1 MIKSSK
7 KFKVFLGTLFLAV
20 LALFTVAYAAD
31 DDGKITLTKT
41 AKRYDDYGRK
51 SHVALNVSANSY
63 TKSLKLDVVLVLD
76 GSGSMAYGPNGEKD
90 KVNVNNPSRLTSA
103 KKAAKTFISTLITD
117 DDSVKIGLVEYGE
130 SIKNTQA
137 LTENEKILNNFIDNK
152 YSARGGTNLQAG
164 IEKAHEL
171 LDNGSREDSKKL
183 VVILTDGIPTF
194 FNYEGKVYG
203 HGDTDD
209 SVCLRR
215 GFFGCDLQKKP
226 SEAAKEELDSLKNNY
241 KKSDV
246 YTITLGNEKEAANIL
261 SKVNPEQENPLYK
274 NYKALTGD
282 ELQERFN
289 EILNNE
295 IKTIGS
301 SSVVTDTIPAKFKLT
316 KESESNLAKKGVEI
330 VENEDG
336 TTTLKWNIGTIET
349 GKNYSLSYD
358 VEALDDYHGSM
369 YTNTSAIL
377 KTTVKED
384 NPYYAGKTNQE
395 LEFNKPTTQ
404 VPIITHDDNYSG
416 YEDEVVKGSIFD
428 NDLNKIKELDK
439 EKQTDK
445 LEVRDT
451 LIVKEDANTVK
462 NNDGTYTLY
471 KDGVAQG
478 TLTID
483 ENGKFTFTPNEGIVG
498 DVSFKYSITT
508 DVITNGKKDS
518 VYSNESTV
526 VINIKPIERVEV
538 EGSKIWVD
546 NNNQDGIRPDK
557 ITVKLLANGN
567 LVDSKTVNSKDNWT
581 YKFTN
586 LPKYTKYHENEEQYL
601 IKYTIDEIEVAGY
614 TSKVEGYNIVN
625 THEVDKTKV
634 SGTKTWVDNNNQD
647 GIRPDKIR
655 VNLLKNNK
663 VIDTKEVTANDNW
676 SYEFSNLDKNE
687 NGSEIKYSVVED
699 TITGYKT
706 KIEGYNITNTHS
718 PELYGSDGKYTVTK
732 IWNDNNNQDGI
743 RDSYEVTL
751 TGVIEDQDEPVYENT
766 VTLTKDKTSYTWTNL
781 AKYNNGKEIKYTV
794 DETKVPTGYTKLVD
808 GTKITNTHT
817 PELINNNTGE
827 LKVTK
832 IWNDNNN
839 QDGIRPDK
847 IKVSLYIDGK
857 KSDKSLIL
865 SLDNNWTG
873 KFTNLPKYKSEGKEV
888 KYTVKEESIKNY
900 TSNNTGSVENGY
912 VITNTHTP
920 ELYGSDGKYTVTKIW
935 NDNNNQD
942 GIRDSYE
949 VTLTGVIEDQDEPV
963 YENTVTLTKDK
974 TNYTWTNLAKYNNGK
989 EIKYT
994 VDETKVPT
1002 GYTKIVDGTK
1012 ITNIHTPELINNNTG
1027 ELKVTKIWN
1036 DNNNQDGI
1044 RPDKI
1049 KVSLYIDGKKSDK
1062 SLILSLDNNWTGKF
1076 TNLPKYKSEGK
1087 EVKYTVKEESIK
1099 NYTSNNTGS
1108 VENGYVITNTHSP
1121 ELYGSDGK
1129 YTVTKIWND
1138 NNNQDGI
1145 RDSYEVTLTGVIEN
1159 QDEPVY
1165 ENTVTLTKDKTS
1177 YTWSN
1182 LAKYNNGKE
1191 IKYTVDETKVP
1202 TGYTKLVDGT
1212 KITNTHETLKTEV
1225 VGTKTWV
1232 DNNNQDGVRPKEIIV
1247 KLLANG
1253 VDTGKTV
1260 KVTADSNW
1268 QYSFTNLDT
1277 NSDGKE
1283 IKYTVEEQ
1291 KVPNY
1296 TTKVDGYNI
1305 INTHE
1310 VEKTEVAGTKTWLD
1324 NDNQDGKRPDKI
1336 TIRLLANNVDT
1347 GLKATASA
1355 DTDWKYS
1362 FTNLDKKANG
1372 KDIVYTVTED
1382 EVESY
1387 QGVID
1392 GYNITNTHTPET
1404 ITFSFEKIWVD
1415 ANNQDGIRPDKI
1427 KVNLLA
1433 DGKVVDTKEITGET
1447 KQNWQSNFTDL
1458 PKYNNGREIE
1468 YSVKEEAVPSGYEVS
1483 YKDNNTI
1490 INTHS
1495 PSKRMI
1501 EGTKTWNDND
1511 NNDGIRPDKI
1521 TVKLFA
1527 NNIDTG
1533 KTVEVS
1539 SKTNWQYKFED
1550 LPEYRDGNKIIY
1562 TVNEEDVLGYS
1573 SEIKGFDIVNTH
1585 EVEKISISGTKIWDD
1600 HNNNDGI
1607 RPDEITVKLLA
1618 NGIDTG
1624 KKVEVSSKTNWQYSF
1639 TDLNKYKNG
1648 EEITYSLEEVSVDG
1662 YISEVNQEDYNI
1674 TNTHSPETITYT
1686 VNKKWVDANNNDG
1699 IRPESI
1705 NVSILANGVV
1715 IDKTSLSKE
1724 NNWTYTFG
1732 PYNKYENGNLIQ
1744 YTIVEDAVECYVQ
1757 TIEEGVI
1764 DNNNN
1769 ITSVITNTHEVEKE
1783 TITINKIWNDNNNE
1797 QQTRPEFINVKLLA
1811 NGEVIR
1817 EFTITKDMNW
1827 SYILDNL
1834 NKYYNGKLINY
1845 SILED
1850 KVDNYQTSYNG
1861 FDIINTLTKKY
1872 EKAEIIPPQTG
1883 DNSSDS
1889 ESILFMI
1896 LGLLSLTLALKR
1908 VN

>member
-90 KVNVNNPSRLTSA
+90 KVNANNPSRLTSA

-246 YTITLGNEKEAANIL
+246 YTITLGNEREAANIL

-289 EILNNE
+289 EILNSE

-301 SSVVTDTIPAKFKLT
+301 SSVVTDIIPAKFKLT

-349 GKNYSLSYD
+349 GKNYSLFYD

-451 LIVKEDANTVK
+451 LIVKENANTVK

-478 TLTID
+478 TLAID
-483 ENGKFTFTPNEGIVG
+483 EDGKFTFTPNEGIVG

-687 NGSEIKYSVVED
+687 NGNEIKYSVVED

-706 KIEGYNITNTHS
+706 KIEGYNITNTHT

-794 DETKVPTGYTKLVD
+794 DQTKVPTGYTKLVD

-949 VTLTGVIEDQDEPV
+949 VTLTGVIEGQDEPV
-963 YENTVTLTKDK
+963 YENAVTLTKDK
-974 TNYTWTNLAKYNNGK
+974 TNYTWT
-989 EIKYT
+989 
-994 VDETKVPT
+994 
-1002 GYTKIVDGTK
+1002 
-1012 ITNIHTPELINNNTG
+1012 
-1027 ELKVTKIWN
+1027 
-1036 DNNNQDGI
+1036 
-1044 RPDKI
+1044 
-1049 KVSLYIDGKKSDK
+1049 
-1062 SLILSLDNNWTGKF
+1062 
-1076 TNLPKYKSEGK
+1076 
-1087 EVKYTVKEESIK
+1087 
-1099 NYTSNNTGS
+1099 
-1108 VENGYVITNTHSP
+1108 
-1121 ELYGSDGK
+1121 
-1129 YTVTKIWND
+1129 
-1138 NNNQDGI
+1138 
-1145 RDSYEVTLTGVIEN
+1145 
-1159 QDEPVY
+1159 
-1165 ENTVTLTKDKTS
+1165 
-1177 YTWSN
+1177 N

-1225 VGTKTWV
+1225 VGTKTWL

-1324 NDNQDGKRPDKI
+1324 NNNQDGKRPDKI

-1347 GLKATASA
+1347 GLTATASA

-1415 ANNQDGIRPDKI
+1415 ANNQDGIRPNKI

-1521 TVKLFA
+1521 TVKLLA
-1527 NNIDTG
+1527 NGNLVDS
-1533 KTVEVS
+1533 KTVN
-1539 SKTNWQYKFED
+1539 SKDNWTYKFED

-1607 RPDEITVKLLA
+1607 RPNEITVKLLA

-1624 KKVEVSSKTNWQYSF
+1624 KTATASVDTNWQYSF
-1639 TDLNKYKNG
+1639 PDLNKYKNG

-1744 YTIVEDAVECYVQ
+1744 YTIVEDAVEGYVQ

-1834 NKYYNGKLINY
+1834 NKYYNGKIINY

>member
-20 LALFTVAYAAD
+20 LALFTVASAAD

-51 SHVALNVSANSY
+51 SRVALNVSANSY

-76 GSGSMAYGPNGEKD
+76 GSGSMAYGPNGKKD

-117 DDSVKIGLVEYGE
+117 DDNVKIGLVEYGE

-137 LTENEKILNNFIDNK
+137 LTEIEKILNNFIDNK
-152 YSARGGTNLQAG
+152 YSASGGTNLQAG
-164 IEKAHEL
+164 IEKAHKL

-203 HGDTDD
+203 YGNTDD
-209 SVCLRR
+209 SVCLK
-215 GFFGCDLQKKP
+215 GSLFGCDLQKKP

-706 KIEGYNITNTHS
+706 KIEGYNITNTH
-718 PELYGSDGKYTVTK
+718 
-732 IWNDNNNQDGI
+732 
-743 RDSYEVTL
+743 
-751 TGVIEDQDEPVYENT
+751 
-766 VTLTKDKTSYTWTNL
+766 
-781 AKYNNGKEIKYTV
+781 
-794 DETKVPTGYTKLVD
+794 
-808 GTKITNTHT
+808 
-817 PELINNNTGE
+817 
-827 LKVTK
+827 
-832 IWNDNNN
+832 
-839 QDGIRPDK
+839 
-847 IKVSLYIDGK
+847 
-857 KSDKSLIL
+857 
-865 SLDNNWTG
+865 
-873 KFTNLPKYKSEGKEV
+873 
-888 KYTVKEESIKNY
+888 
-900 TSNNTGSVENGY
+900 
-912 VITNTHTP
+912 TP

-949 VTLTGVIEDQDEPV
+949 VTLTGVIE
-963 YENTVTLTKDK
+963 
-974 TNYTWTNLAKYNNGK
+974 A
-989 EIKYT
+989 
-994 VDETKVPT
+994 
-1002 GYTKIVDGTK
+1002 
-1012 ITNIHTPELINNNTG
+1012 
-1027 ELKVTKIWN
+1027 
-1036 DNNNQDGI
+1036 
-1044 RPDKI
+1044 
-1049 KVSLYIDGKKSDK
+1049 
-1062 SLILSLDNNWTGKF
+1062 
-1076 TNLPKYKSEGK
+1076 
-1087 EVKYTVKEESIK
+1087 
-1099 NYTSNNTGS
+1099 
-1108 VENGYVITNTHSP
+1108 
-1121 ELYGSDGK
+1121 
-1129 YTVTKIWND
+1129 
-1138 NNNQDGI
+1138 
-1145 RDSYEVTLTGVIEN
+1145 

-1177 YTWSN
+1177 YTWTN

-1310 VEKTEVAGTKTWLD
+1310 VEKTEVAGTKTWVD
-1324 NDNQDGKRPDKI
+1324 NNNQDGKRPDKI

-1527 NNIDTG
+1527 DNIYTG
-1533 KTVEVS
+1533 KTFEVS

-1607 RPDEITVKLLA
+1607 RPDKITVKLLA
-1618 NGIDTG
+1618 NGIDTE
-1624 KKVEVSSKTNWQYSF
+1624 KTAIASVDTNWQYSF

-1744 YTIVEDAVECYVQ
+1744 YTIVEDAVEGYVQ
-1757 TIEEGVI
+1757 TIEDGVI

>member
-31 DDGKITLTKT
+31 DDGKITLAKT
-41 AKRYDDYGRK
+41 VKRYDDYGRK
-51 SHVALNVSANSY
+51 SRVALNVSANSY

-117 DDSVKIGLVEYGE
+117 DDIVKIGLVEYGE

-152 YSARGGTNLQAG
+152 YSASGGTNLQAG

-183 VVILTDGIPTF
+183 VVILTDGIPTL

-203 HGDTDD
+203 DGNTDD
-209 SVCLRR
+209 SICLRR
-215 GFFGCDLQKKP
+215 GFFGCNLQKKP

-349 GKNYSLSYD
+349 SKNYSLSYD

-483 ENGKFTFTPNEGIVG
+483 EDGKFTFTPNEGIVG

-538 EGSKIWVD
+538 DGSKIWVD

-567 LVDSKTVNSKDNWT
+567 LVGSKTVNSKDNWT

-706 KIEGYNITNTHS
+706 KIEGYNITNTH
-718 PELYGSDGKYTVTK
+718 
-732 IWNDNNNQDGI
+732 
-743 RDSYEVTL
+743 
-751 TGVIEDQDEPVYENT
+751 
-766 VTLTKDKTSYTWTNL
+766 
-781 AKYNNGKEIKYTV
+781 
-794 DETKVPTGYTKLVD
+794 
-808 GTKITNTHT
+808 
-817 PELINNNTGE
+817 
-827 LKVTK
+827 
-832 IWNDNNN
+832 
-839 QDGIRPDK
+839 
-847 IKVSLYIDGK
+847 
-857 KSDKSLIL
+857 
-865 SLDNNWTG
+865 
-873 KFTNLPKYKSEGKEV
+873 
-888 KYTVKEESIKNY
+888 
-900 TSNNTGSVENGY
+900 
-912 VITNTHTP
+912 TP

-949 VTLTGVIEDQDEPV
+949 VTLTGVIE
-963 YENTVTLTKDK
+963 
-974 TNYTWTNLAKYNNGK
+974 A
-989 EIKYT
+989 
-994 VDETKVPT
+994 
-1002 GYTKIVDGTK
+1002 
-1012 ITNIHTPELINNNTG
+1012 
-1027 ELKVTKIWN
+1027 
-1036 DNNNQDGI
+1036 
-1044 RPDKI
+1044 
-1049 KVSLYIDGKKSDK
+1049 
-1062 SLILSLDNNWTGKF
+1062 
-1076 TNLPKYKSEGK
+1076 
-1087 EVKYTVKEESIK
+1087 
-1099 NYTSNNTGS
+1099 
-1108 VENGYVITNTHSP
+1108 
-1121 ELYGSDGK
+1121 
-1129 YTVTKIWND
+1129 
-1138 NNNQDGI
+1138 
-1145 RDSYEVTLTGVIEN
+1145 

-1177 YTWSN
+1177 YTWTN

-1310 VEKTEVAGTKTWLD
+1310 VEKTEVAGTKTWVD
-1324 NDNQDGKRPDKI
+1324 NNNQDGKRPDKI

-1347 GLKATASA
+1347 GLTATASA

-1362 FTNLDKKANG
+1362 FANLDKKANG

-1468 YSVKEEAVPSGYEVS
+1468 YSVKEETVPSGYEVS

-1521 TVKLFA
+1521 IVKLFA
-1527 NNIDTG
+1527 DNIDTG
-1533 KTVEVS
+1533 KTFEVS

-1607 RPDEITVKLLA
+1607 RPDKITVKLLA

-1624 KKVEVSSKTNWQYSF
+1624 KTAIASVDTNWQYSF
-1639 TDLNKYKNG
+1639 KDLNKYKNG
-1648 EEITYSLEEVSVDG
+1648 EEITYSLEEVSIDG

-1674 TNTHSPETITYT
+1674 TNNHSPETITYT

-1744 YTIVEDAVECYVQ
+1744 YTIVEDAVEGYIQ

>member
-51 SHVALNVSANSY
+51 SRVALNVSANSY

-117 DDSVKIGLVEYGE
+117 DDIVKIGLVEYGE

-183 VVILTDGIPTF
+183 VVILTDGIPTL

-203 HGDTDD
+203 DGNTDD
-209 SVCLRR
+209 SICLRR
-215 GFFGCDLQKKP
+215 GFFGCNLQKKP

-349 GKNYSLSYD
+349 SKNYSLSYD

-483 ENGKFTFTPNEGIVG
+483 EDGKFTFTPNEGIVG

-538 EGSKIWVD
+538 DGSKIWVD

-567 LVDSKTVNSKDNWT
+567 LVGSKTVNSKDNWT

-706 KIEGYNITNTHS
+706 KIEGYNITNTHT

-751 TGVIEDQDEPVYENT
+751 TGVIEAQDEPVYENT

-949 VTLTGVIEDQDEPV
+949 VTLTGVIE
-963 YENTVTLTKDK
+963 
-974 TNYTWTNLAKYNNGK
+974 A
-989 EIKYT
+989 
-994 VDETKVPT
+994 
-1002 GYTKIVDGTK
+1002 
-1012 ITNIHTPELINNNTG
+1012 
-1027 ELKVTKIWN
+1027 
-1036 DNNNQDGI
+1036 
-1044 RPDKI
+1044 
-1049 KVSLYIDGKKSDK
+1049 
-1062 SLILSLDNNWTGKF
+1062 
-1076 TNLPKYKSEGK
+1076 
-1087 EVKYTVKEESIK
+1087 
-1099 NYTSNNTGS
+1099 
-1108 VENGYVITNTHSP
+1108 
-1121 ELYGSDGK
+1121 
-1129 YTVTKIWND
+1129 
-1138 NNNQDGI
+1138 
-1145 RDSYEVTLTGVIEN
+1145 

-1177 YTWSN
+1177 YTWTN

-1310 VEKTEVAGTKTWLD
+1310 VEKTEVAGTKTWVD
-1324 NDNQDGKRPDKI
+1324 NNNQDGKRPDKI

-1347 GLKATASA
+1347 GLTATASA

-1362 FTNLDKKANG
+1362 FANLDKKANG

-1433 DGKVVDTKEITGET
+1433 DGKVVDTKEITGKT

-1468 YSVKEEAVPSGYEVS
+1468 YSVKEETVPSGYEVS

-1521 TVKLFA
+1521 IVKLFA
-1527 NNIDTG
+1527 DNIDTG
-1533 KTVEVS
+1533 KTFEVS

-1607 RPDEITVKLLA
+1607 RPDKITVKLLA

-1624 KKVEVSSKTNWQYSF
+1624 KTAIASVDTNWQYSF
-1639 TDLNKYKNG
+1639 KDLNKYKNG
-1648 EEITYSLEEVSVDG
+1648 EEITYSLEEVSIDG

-1744 YTIVEDAVECYVQ
+1744 YTIVEDAVEGYIQ

>member
-7 KFKVFLGTLFLAV
+7 KFKVFLVTLFLAV

-31 DDGKITLTKT
+31 DDGKITLAKT

-51 SHVALNVSANSY
+51 SRVALNVSANSY

-117 DDSVKIGLVEYGE
+117 DDIVKIGLVEYGE

-203 HGDTDD
+203 HGNTDD

-349 GKNYSLSYD
+349 SKNYSLSYD

-483 ENGKFTFTPNEGIVG
+483 EDGKFTFTPNEGIVG

-601 IKYTIDEIEVAGY
+601 IKYTIDEVEVAGY

-706 KIEGYNITNTHS
+706 KIEGYNITNTHT

-751 TGVIEDQDEPVYENT
+751 TGVIEAQDEPVYENT

-949 VTLTGVIEDQDEPV
+949 VTLTGVIE
-963 YENTVTLTKDK
+963 
-974 TNYTWTNLAKYNNGK
+974 A
-989 EIKYT
+989 
-994 VDETKVPT
+994 
-1002 GYTKIVDGTK
+1002 
-1012 ITNIHTPELINNNTG
+1012 
-1027 ELKVTKIWN
+1027 
-1036 DNNNQDGI
+1036 
-1044 RPDKI
+1044 
-1049 KVSLYIDGKKSDK
+1049 
-1062 SLILSLDNNWTGKF
+1062 
-1076 TNLPKYKSEGK
+1076 
-1087 EVKYTVKEESIK
+1087 
-1099 NYTSNNTGS
+1099 
-1108 VENGYVITNTHSP
+1108 
-1121 ELYGSDGK
+1121 
-1129 YTVTKIWND
+1129 
-1138 NNNQDGI
+1138 
-1145 RDSYEVTLTGVIEN
+1145 

-1177 YTWSN
+1177 YTWTN

-1225 VGTKTWV
+1225 VGTKTWL

-1310 VEKTEVAGTKTWLD
+1310 VEKTEVAGTKTWVD
-1324 NDNQDGKRPDKI
+1324 NNNQDGKRPDKI

-1468 YSVKEEAVPSGYEVS
+1468 YSVKEETVPSGYEVS

-1511 NNDGIRPDKI
+1511 NNDGLRPDKI

-1527 NNIDTG
+1527 DNIDTG
-1533 KTVEVS
+1533 KTFEVS

-1624 KKVEVSSKTNWQYSF
+1624 KTATASVDTNWQYSF
-1639 TDLNKYKNG
+1639 KDLNKYKNG
-1648 EEITYSLEEVSVDG
+1648 EEITYSLEEVSIDG

-1817 EFTITKDMNW
+1817 EFTITKAMNW

>member
-51 SHVALNVSANSY
+51 SRVALNVSANSY

-76 GSGSMAYGPNGEKD
+76 GSGSMAYGPNGKKD

-117 DDSVKIGLVEYGE
+117 DDNVKIGLVEYGE

-152 YSARGGTNLQAG
+152 YSASGGTNLQAG
-164 IEKAHEL
+164 IEKAHKL

-203 HGDTDD
+203 YGNTDD
-209 SVCLRR
+209 SVCLK
-215 GFFGCDLQKKP
+215 GSLFGCDLQKKP

-581 YKFTN
+581 GKFTN

-706 KIEGYNITNTHS
+706 KIEGYNITNTHT

-751 TGVIEDQDEPVYENT
+751 TGVIEAQDEPVYENT

-912 VITNTHTP
+912 VITNNHTP

-949 VTLTGVIEDQDEPV
+949 VTLTGVIE
-963 YENTVTLTKDK
+963 
-974 TNYTWTNLAKYNNGK
+974 A
-989 EIKYT
+989 
-994 VDETKVPT
+994 
-1002 GYTKIVDGTK
+1002 
-1012 ITNIHTPELINNNTG
+1012 
-1027 ELKVTKIWN
+1027 
-1036 DNNNQDGI
+1036 
-1044 RPDKI
+1044 
-1049 KVSLYIDGKKSDK
+1049 
-1062 SLILSLDNNWTGKF
+1062 
-1076 TNLPKYKSEGK
+1076 
-1087 EVKYTVKEESIK
+1087 
-1099 NYTSNNTGS
+1099 
-1108 VENGYVITNTHSP
+1108 
-1121 ELYGSDGK
+1121 
-1129 YTVTKIWND
+1129 
-1138 NNNQDGI
+1138 
-1145 RDSYEVTLTGVIEN
+1145 

-1177 YTWSN
+1177 YTWTN

-1310 VEKTEVAGTKTWLD
+1310 VEKTEVAGTKTWVD
-1324 NDNQDGKRPDKI
+1324 NNNQDGKRPDKI

-1527 NNIDTG
+1527 DNIYTG
-1533 KTVEVS
+1533 KTFEVS

-1607 RPDEITVKLLA
+1607 RPDKITVKLLA
-1618 NGIDTG
+1618 NGIDTE
-1624 KKVEVSSKTNWQYSF
+1624 KTAIASVDTNWQYSF

-1744 YTIVEDAVECYVQ
+1744 YTIVEDAVEGYVQ
-1757 TIEEGVI
+1757 TIEDGVI

>member
-90 KVNVNNPSRLTSA
+90 KVNANNPSRLTSA

-152 YSARGGTNLQAG
+152 YSAKGGTNLQAG

-209 SVCLRR
+209 SVCLRI

-226 SEAAKEELDSLKNNY
+226 SEAAKEELDSLKNSY
-241 KKSDV
+241 KESDV
-246 YTITLGNEKEAANIL
+246 YTITLGNEREAANIL

-384 NPYYAGKTNQE
+384 NPYYTGKTNQE

-416 YEDEVVKGSIFD
+416 YEDEGVKGSIFD

-478 TLTID
+478 TLIID

-581 YKFTN
+581 YKFIN

-706 KIEGYNITNTHS
+706 KIEGYNITNTHT

-743 RDSYEVTL
+743 RDSFEVTL
-751 TGVIEDQDEPVYENT
+751 TGVIEAQDEPVYENT

-900 TSNNTGSVENGY
+900 TSNNTGNVENGY
-912 VITNTHTP
+912 VITNNHTP

-949 VTLTGVIEDQDEPV
+949 VTLTGVIE
-963 YENTVTLTKDK
+963 
-974 TNYTWTNLAKYNNGK
+974 A
-989 EIKYT
+989 
-994 VDETKVPT
+994 
-1002 GYTKIVDGTK
+1002 
-1012 ITNIHTPELINNNTG
+1012 
-1027 ELKVTKIWN
+1027 
-1036 DNNNQDGI
+1036 
-1044 RPDKI
+1044 
-1049 KVSLYIDGKKSDK
+1049 
-1062 SLILSLDNNWTGKF
+1062 
-1076 TNLPKYKSEGK
+1076 
-1087 EVKYTVKEESIK
+1087 
-1099 NYTSNNTGS
+1099 
-1108 VENGYVITNTHSP
+1108 
-1121 ELYGSDGK
+1121 
-1129 YTVTKIWND
+1129 
-1138 NNNQDGI
+1138 
-1145 RDSYEVTLTGVIEN
+1145 

-1177 YTWSN
+1177 YTWTN

-1324 NDNQDGKRPDKI
+1324 NNNQDGKRPDKI

-1362 FTNLDKKANG
+1362 FANLDKKANG

-1527 NNIDTG
+1527 DNIDTG
-1533 KTVEVS
+1533 KTFEVS

-1618 NGIDTG
+1618 NGIDTE
-1624 KKVEVSSKTNWQYSF
+1624 KTATASVDTNWQYSF

>member
-90 KVNVNNPSRLTSA
+90 KVNANNPSRLTSA

-152 YSARGGTNLQAG
+152 YSAKGGTNLQAG

-209 SVCLRR
+209 SVCLRI

-226 SEAAKEELDSLKNNY
+226 SEAAKEELDSLKNSY
-241 KKSDV
+241 KESDV
-246 YTITLGNEKEAANIL
+246 YTITLGNEREAANIL

-384 NPYYAGKTNQE
+384 NPYYTGKTNQE

-416 YEDEVVKGSIFD
+416 YEDEGVKGSIFD

-478 TLTID
+478 TLIID

-581 YKFTN
+581 YKFIN

-706 KIEGYNITNTHS
+706 KIEGYNITNTHT

-751 TGVIEDQDEPVYENT
+751 TGVIEAQDEPVYENT

-808 GTKITNTHT
+808 ETKITNTHT

-900 TSNNTGSVENGY
+900 TSNNTGNVENGY
-912 VITNTHTP
+912 VITNNHTP

-949 VTLTGVIEDQDEPV
+949 VTLTGVIE
-963 YENTVTLTKDK
+963 
-974 TNYTWTNLAKYNNGK
+974 A
-989 EIKYT
+989 
-994 VDETKVPT
+994 
-1002 GYTKIVDGTK
+1002 
-1012 ITNIHTPELINNNTG
+1012 
-1027 ELKVTKIWN
+1027 
-1036 DNNNQDGI
+1036 
-1044 RPDKI
+1044 
-1049 KVSLYIDGKKSDK
+1049 
-1062 SLILSLDNNWTGKF
+1062 
-1076 TNLPKYKSEGK
+1076 
-1087 EVKYTVKEESIK
+1087 
-1099 NYTSNNTGS
+1099 
-1108 VENGYVITNTHSP
+1108 
-1121 ELYGSDGK
+1121 
-1129 YTVTKIWND
+1129 
-1138 NNNQDGI
+1138 
-1145 RDSYEVTLTGVIEN
+1145 

-1177 YTWSN
+1177 YTWTN

-1324 NDNQDGKRPDKI
+1324 NNNQDGKRPDKI

-1362 FTNLDKKANG
+1362 FANLDKKANG

-1527 NNIDTG
+1527 DNIDTG
-1533 KTVEVS
+1533 KTFEVS

-1618 NGIDTG
+1618 NGIDTE
-1624 KKVEVSSKTNWQYSF
+1624 KTATASVDTNWQYSF

>member
-51 SHVALNVSANSY
+51 SRVALNVSANSY

-117 DDSVKIGLVEYGE
+117 DDIVKIGLVEYGE

-164 IEKAHEL
+164 IEKAREL

-183 VVILTDGIPTF
+183 VVILTDGIPTL

-203 HGDTDD
+203 YGDTDD
-209 SVCLRR
+209 SVCLK
-215 GFFGCDLQKKP
+215 GSLFGCDLQKKP

-246 YTITLGNEKEAANIL
+246 YTITLGNEREAANIL

-289 EILNNE
+289 EILNSE

-301 SSVVTDTIPAKFKLT
+301 SSVVTDNIPAKFKLT

-451 LIVKEDANTVK
+451 LIVKEDINTVK

-483 ENGKFTFTPNEGIVG
+483 EDGKFTFTPNEGIVG

-687 NGSEIKYSVVED
+687 NGNEIKYSVVED

-732 IWNDNNNQDGI
+732 IWDDNNNQDGI

-751 TGVIEDQDEPVYENT
+751 TGVIEAQDEPVYENT

-847 IKVSLYIDGK
+847 IKVNLYIDGK

-1002 GYTKIVDGTK
+1002 GYTK
-1012 ITNIHTPELINNNTG
+1012 
-1027 ELKVTKIWN
+1027 
-1036 DNNNQDGI
+1036 
-1044 RPDKI
+1044 
-1049 KVSLYIDGKKSDK
+1049 
-1062 SLILSLDNNWTGKF
+1062 
-1076 TNLPKYKSEGK
+1076 
-1087 EVKYTVKEESIK
+1087 
-1099 NYTSNNTGS
+1099 
-1108 VENGYVITNTHSP
+1108 
-1121 ELYGSDGK
+1121 
-1129 YTVTKIWND
+1129 
-1138 NNNQDGI
+1138 
-1145 RDSYEVTLTGVIEN
+1145 
-1159 QDEPVY
+1159 
-1165 ENTVTLTKDKTS
+1165 
-1177 YTWSN
+1177 
-1182 LAKYNNGKE
+1182 
-1191 IKYTVDETKVP
+1191 
-1202 TGYTKLVDGT
+1202 LVDGT

-1225 VGTKTWV
+1225 VGTKTWL

-1268 QYSFTNLDT
+1268 QYSFPNLDT
-1277 NSDGKE
+1277 NSDGKK

-1347 GLKATASA
+1347 GLIATASA

-1362 FTNLDKKANG
+1362 FPNLDKKANG

-1415 ANNQDGIRPDKI
+1415 ANNQDGIRPNKI

-1527 NNIDTG
+1527 NGNLVDS
-1533 KTVEVS
+1533 KTVN
-1539 SKTNWQYKFED
+1539 SKDNWTYKFED

-1607 RPDEITVKLLA
+1607 RPDKITVKLLA

-1624 KKVEVSSKTNWQYSF
+1624 KTAIASVDTNWQYSF

-1648 EEITYSLEEVSVDG
+1648 EEITYSLEEVSIDG

>member
-51 SHVALNVSANSY
+51 SRVALNVSANSY

-117 DDSVKIGLVEYGE
+117 DDNVKIGLVEYGE

-203 HGDTDD
+203 YGSTDD
-209 SVCLRR
+209 SVCLK
-215 GFFGCDLQKKP
+215 GSLFGCDLQKKP

-483 ENGKFTFTPNEGIVG
+483 EDGKFTFTPNEGIVG

-706 KIEGYNITNTHS
+706 KIEGYNITNTHT

-751 TGVIEDQDEPVYENT
+751 TGVIEAQDEPVYENT

-912 VITNTHTP
+912 VITNNHTP

-949 VTLTGVIEDQDEPV
+949 VTLTGVIE
-963 YENTVTLTKDK
+963 
-974 TNYTWTNLAKYNNGK
+974 A
-989 EIKYT
+989 
-994 VDETKVPT
+994 
-1002 GYTKIVDGTK
+1002 
-1012 ITNIHTPELINNNTG
+1012 
-1027 ELKVTKIWN
+1027 
-1036 DNNNQDGI
+1036 
-1044 RPDKI
+1044 
-1049 KVSLYIDGKKSDK
+1049 
-1062 SLILSLDNNWTGKF
+1062 
-1076 TNLPKYKSEGK
+1076 
-1087 EVKYTVKEESIK
+1087 
-1099 NYTSNNTGS
+1099 
-1108 VENGYVITNTHSP
+1108 
-1121 ELYGSDGK
+1121 
-1129 YTVTKIWND
+1129 
-1138 NNNQDGI
+1138 
-1145 RDSYEVTLTGVIEN
+1145 

-1177 YTWSN
+1177 YTWTN

-1310 VEKTEVAGTKTWLD
+1310 VEKTEVAGTKTWVD
-1324 NDNQDGKRPDKI
+1324 NNNQDGKRPDKI

-1527 NNIDTG
+1527 DNIYTG
-1533 KTVEVS
+1533 KTFEVS

-1607 RPDEITVKLLA
+1607 RPDKITVKLLA
-1618 NGIDTG
+1618 NGIDTE
-1624 KKVEVSSKTNWQYSF
+1624 KTAIASVDTNWQYSF

-1744 YTIVEDAVECYVQ
+1744 YTIVEDAVEGYVQ
-1757 TIEEGVI
+1757 TIEDGVI

>member
-31 DDGKITLTKT
+31 DDGKITLAKT

-51 SHVALNVSANSY
+51 SRVALNVSANSY

-117 DDSVKIGLVEYGE
+117 DDNVKIGLVEYGK

-152 YSARGGTNLQAG
+152 YSAGGGTNLQAG
-164 IEKAHEL
+164 IEKAHKL

-183 VVILTDGIPTF
+183 VVILTDGIPTL

-203 HGDTDD
+203 YGSTDD
-209 SVCLRR
+209 SVCLK
-215 GFFGCDLQKKP
+215 GSLFGCDLQKKP

-483 ENGKFTFTPNEGIVG
+483 EDGKFTFTPNEGIVG

-538 EGSKIWVD
+538 EGSKIWV
-546 NNNQDGIRPDK
+546 
-557 ITVKLLANGN
+557 
-567 LVDSKTVNSKDNWT
+567 
-581 YKFTN
+581 
-586 LPKYTKYHENEEQYL
+586 
-601 IKYTIDEIEVAGY
+601 
-614 TSKVEGYNIVN
+614 
-625 THEVDKTKV
+625 
-634 SGTKTWVDNNNQD
+634 
-647 GIRPDKIR
+647 
-655 VNLLKNNK
+655 
-663 VIDTKEVTANDNW
+663 
-676 SYEFSNLDKNE
+676 
-687 NGSEIKYSVVED
+687 
-699 TITGYKT
+699 
-706 KIEGYNITNTHS
+706 
-718 PELYGSDGKYTVTK
+718 
-732 IWNDNNNQDGI
+732 
-743 RDSYEVTL
+743 
-751 TGVIEDQDEPVYENT
+751 
-766 VTLTKDKTSYTWTNL
+766 
-781 AKYNNGKEIKYTV
+781 
-794 DETKVPTGYTKLVD
+794 
-808 GTKITNTHT
+808 
-817 PELINNNTGE
+817 
-827 LKVTK
+827 
-832 IWNDNNN
+832 DNNN

-949 VTLTGVIEDQDEPV
+949 VTLTGVIE
-963 YENTVTLTKDK
+963 
-974 TNYTWTNLAKYNNGK
+974 A
-989 EIKYT
+989 
-994 VDETKVPT
+994 
-1002 GYTKIVDGTK
+1002 
-1012 ITNIHTPELINNNTG
+1012 
-1027 ELKVTKIWN
+1027 
-1036 DNNNQDGI
+1036 
-1044 RPDKI
+1044 
-1049 KVSLYIDGKKSDK
+1049 
-1062 SLILSLDNNWTGKF
+1062 
-1076 TNLPKYKSEGK
+1076 
-1087 EVKYTVKEESIK
+1087 
-1099 NYTSNNTGS
+1099 
-1108 VENGYVITNTHSP
+1108 
-1121 ELYGSDGK
+1121 
-1129 YTVTKIWND
+1129 
-1138 NNNQDGI
+1138 
-1145 RDSYEVTLTGVIEN
+1145 

-1177 YTWSN
+1177 YTWTN

-1347 GLKATASA
+1347 GLTATASA

-1527 NNIDTG
+1527 DNIDTG
-1533 KTVEVS
+1533 KTFEVS

-1585 EVEKISISGTKIWDD
+1585 EVEKISINGTKIWDD

-1624 KKVEVSSKTNWQYSF
+1624 KIATASVDTNWQYSF

-1648 EEITYSLEEVSVDG
+1648 EEITYSLEEVSIDG

-1744 YTIVEDAVECYVQ
+1744 YTIVEDAVEGYVQ

>member
-31 DDGKITLTKT
+31 DDGKITLAKT

-51 SHVALNVSANSY
+51 SRVALNVSANSY

-117 DDSVKIGLVEYGE
+117 DDNVKIGLVEYGK

-152 YSARGGTNLQAG
+152 YSASGGTNLQAG
-164 IEKAHEL
+164 IEKAHKL

-183 VVILTDGIPTF
+183 VVILTDGIPTL

-203 HGDTDD
+203 YGSTDD
-209 SVCLRR
+209 SVCLK
-215 GFFGCDLQKKP
+215 GSLFGCDLQKKP

-483 ENGKFTFTPNEGIVG
+483 EDGKFTFTPNEGIVG

-634 SGTKTWVDNNNQD
+634 SGNKTWVDNNNQD

-706 KIEGYNITNTHS
+706 KIEGYNITNTHT
-718 PELYGSDGKYTVTK
+718 PELYGNDGKYTVTK

-751 TGVIEDQDEPVYENT
+751 TGVIEDQDEQVYEKT

-817 PELINNNTGE
+817 LELINNNTGE

-949 VTLTGVIEDQDEPV
+949 VTLTGVIE
-963 YENTVTLTKDK
+963 
-974 TNYTWTNLAKYNNGK
+974 
-989 EIKYT
+989 
-994 VDETKVPT
+994 
-1002 GYTKIVDGTK
+1002 
-1012 ITNIHTPELINNNTG
+1012 
-1027 ELKVTKIWN
+1027 
-1036 DNNNQDGI
+1036 
-1044 RPDKI
+1044 
-1049 KVSLYIDGKKSDK
+1049 
-1062 SLILSLDNNWTGKF
+1062 
-1076 TNLPKYKSEGK
+1076 
-1087 EVKYTVKEESIK
+1087 
-1099 NYTSNNTGS
+1099 
-1108 VENGYVITNTHSP
+1108 
-1121 ELYGSDGK
+1121 
-1129 YTVTKIWND
+1129 
-1138 NNNQDGI
+1138 
-1145 RDSYEVTLTGVIEN
+1145 N

-1177 YTWSN
+1177 YTWTN

-1225 VGTKTWV
+1225 VGTKTWL

-1433 DGKVVDTKEITGET
+1433 DGKVVDTKEIIGET

-1527 NNIDTG
+1527 DNIDTG
-1533 KTVEVS
+1533 KTFEVS

-1585 EVEKISISGTKIWDD
+1585 EVEKISINGTKIWDD

-1624 KKVEVSSKTNWQYSF
+1624 KTAIASVDTNWQYSF
-1639 TDLNKYKNG
+1639 PDLNKYKNG
-1648 EEITYSLEEVSVDG
+1648 EEITYSLEEVSIDG

>member
-7 KFKVFLGTLFLAV
+7 KFKVFLVTLFLAV

-31 DDGKITLTKT
+31 DDGKITLAKT

-51 SHVALNVSANSY
+51 SRVALNVSANSY

-117 DDSVKIGLVEYGE
+117 DDIVKIGLVEYGE

-203 HGDTDD
+203 HGNTDD

-349 GKNYSLSYD
+349 SKNYSLSYD

-483 ENGKFTFTPNEGIVG
+483 EDGKFTFTPNEGIVG

-601 IKYTIDEIEVAGY
+601 IKYTIDEVEVAGY

-706 KIEGYNITNTHS
+706 KIEGYNITNTHT

-808 GTKITNTHT
+808 GTKITNTH
-817 PELINNNTGE
+817 
-827 LKVTK
+827 
-832 IWNDNNN
+832 
-839 QDGIRPDK
+839 
-847 IKVSLYIDGK
+847 
-857 KSDKSLIL
+857 
-865 SLDNNWTG
+865 
-873 KFTNLPKYKSEGKEV
+873 
-888 KYTVKEESIKNY
+888 
-900 TSNNTGSVENGY
+900 
-912 VITNTHTP
+912 
-920 ELYGSDGKYTVTKIW
+920 
-935 NDNNNQD
+935 
-942 GIRDSYE
+942 
-949 VTLTGVIEDQDEPV
+949 
-963 YENTVTLTKDK
+963 
-974 TNYTWTNLAKYNNGK
+974 
-989 EIKYT
+989 
-994 VDETKVPT
+994 
-1002 GYTKIVDGTK
+1002 
-1012 ITNIHTPELINNNTG
+1012 
-1027 ELKVTKIWN
+1027 
-1036 DNNNQDGI
+1036 
-1044 RPDKI
+1044 
-1049 KVSLYIDGKKSDK
+1049 
-1062 SLILSLDNNWTGKF
+1062 
-1076 TNLPKYKSEGK
+1076 
-1087 EVKYTVKEESIK
+1087 
-1099 NYTSNNTGS
+1099 
-1108 VENGYVITNTHSP
+1108 
-1121 ELYGSDGK
+1121 
-1129 YTVTKIWND
+1129 
-1138 NNNQDGI
+1138 
-1145 RDSYEVTLTGVIEN
+1145 
-1159 QDEPVY
+1159 
-1165 ENTVTLTKDKTS
+1165 
-1177 YTWSN
+1177 
-1182 LAKYNNGKE
+1182 
-1191 IKYTVDETKVP
+1191 
-1202 TGYTKLVDGT
+1202 
-1212 KITNTHETLKTEV
+1212 ETLKTEV
-1225 VGTKTWV
+1225 VGTKTWL

-1310 VEKTEVAGTKTWLD
+1310 VEKTEVAGTKTWVD
-1324 NDNQDGKRPDKI
+1324 NNNQDGKRPDKI

-1468 YSVKEEAVPSGYEVS
+1468 YSVKEETVPSGYEVS

-1511 NNDGIRPDKI
+1511 NNDGLRPDKI

-1527 NNIDTG
+1527 DNIDTG
-1533 KTVEVS
+1533 KTFEVS

-1624 KKVEVSSKTNWQYSF
+1624 KTATASVDTNWQYSF
-1639 TDLNKYKNG
+1639 KDLNKYKNG
-1648 EEITYSLEEVSVDG
+1648 EEITYSLEEVSIDG

-1817 EFTITKDMNW
+1817 EFTITKAMNW

>member
-7 KFKVFLGTLFLAV
+7 KFKVFLVTLFLAV

-31 DDGKITLTKT
+31 DDGKITLAKT

-90 KVNVNNPSRLTSA
+90 KVNANNPSRLTSA

-203 HGDTDD
+203 HGNTDD
-209 SVCLRR
+209 SVCLK
-215 GFFGCDLQKKP
+215 GSLFGCDLQKKP

-358 VEALDDYHGSM
+358 VEALDNYHGSM

-483 ENGKFTFTPNEGIVG
+483 EDGKFTFTPNEGIVG

-706 KIEGYNITNTHS
+706 KIEGYNITNTHT

-751 TGVIEDQDEPVYENT
+751 TGVIEAQDEPVYENT

-949 VTLTGVIEDQDEPV
+949 VTLTGVIE
-963 YENTVTLTKDK
+963 
-974 TNYTWTNLAKYNNGK
+974 A
-989 EIKYT
+989 
-994 VDETKVPT
+994 
-1002 GYTKIVDGTK
+1002 
-1012 ITNIHTPELINNNTG
+1012 
-1027 ELKVTKIWN
+1027 
-1036 DNNNQDGI
+1036 
-1044 RPDKI
+1044 
-1049 KVSLYIDGKKSDK
+1049 
-1062 SLILSLDNNWTGKF
+1062 
-1076 TNLPKYKSEGK
+1076 
-1087 EVKYTVKEESIK
+1087 
-1099 NYTSNNTGS
+1099 
-1108 VENGYVITNTHSP
+1108 
-1121 ELYGSDGK
+1121 
-1129 YTVTKIWND
+1129 
-1138 NNNQDGI
+1138 
-1145 RDSYEVTLTGVIEN
+1145 

-1177 YTWSN
+1177 YTWTN

-1310 VEKTEVAGTKTWLD
+1310 VEKTEVAGTKTWVD
-1324 NDNQDGKRPDKI
+1324 NNNQDGKRPDKI

-1527 NNIDTG
+1527 DNIDTG
-1533 KTVEVS
+1533 KTFEVS

-1624 KKVEVSSKTNWQYSF
+1624 KTATASVDTNWQYSF

>member
-51 SHVALNVSANSY
+51 SRVALNVSANSY
-63 TKSLKLDVVLVLD
+63 TKALKLDVVLVLD
-76 GSGSMAYGPNGEKD
+76 GSGSMAYGPNGKKD

-117 DDSVKIGLVEYGE
+117 DDNVKIGLVEYGE

-183 VVILTDGIPTF
+183 VVILTDGIPTL

-203 HGDTDD
+203 YGSTDD
-209 SVCLRR
+209 SVCLK
-215 GFFGCDLQKKP
+215 GSLFGCDLQKKP

-483 ENGKFTFTPNEGIVG
+483 EDGKFTFTPNEGIVG

-706 KIEGYNITNTHS
+706 KIEGYNITNTHT

-751 TGVIEDQDEPVYENT
+751 TGVIEAQDEPVYENT

-949 VTLTGVIEDQDEPV
+949 VTLTGVIE
-963 YENTVTLTKDK
+963 T
-974 TNYTWTNLAKYNNGK
+974 
-989 EIKYT
+989 
-994 VDETKVPT
+994 
-1002 GYTKIVDGTK
+1002 
-1012 ITNIHTPELINNNTG
+1012 
-1027 ELKVTKIWN
+1027 
-1036 DNNNQDGI
+1036 
-1044 RPDKI
+1044 
-1049 KVSLYIDGKKSDK
+1049 
-1062 SLILSLDNNWTGKF
+1062 
-1076 TNLPKYKSEGK
+1076 
-1087 EVKYTVKEESIK
+1087 
-1099 NYTSNNTGS
+1099 
-1108 VENGYVITNTHSP
+1108 
-1121 ELYGSDGK
+1121 
-1129 YTVTKIWND
+1129 
-1138 NNNQDGI
+1138 
-1145 RDSYEVTLTGVIEN
+1145 

-1177 YTWSN
+1177 YTWTN

-1310 VEKTEVAGTKTWLD
+1310 VEKTEVAGTKTWVD
-1324 NDNQDGKRPDKI
+1324 NNNQDGKRPDKI

-1527 NNIDTG
+1527 DNIYTG
-1533 KTVEVS
+1533 KTFEVS

-1607 RPDEITVKLLA
+1607 RPDKITVKLLA
-1618 NGIDTG
+1618 NGIDTE
-1624 KKVEVSSKTNWQYSF
+1624 KTAIASVDTNWQYSF

-1744 YTIVEDAVECYVQ
+1744 YTIVEDAVEGYVQ
-1757 TIEEGVI
+1757 TIEDGVI

>member
-7 KFKVFLGTLFLAV
+7 KFKVFLVTLFLAV

-31 DDGKITLTKT
+31 DDGKITLAKT

-51 SHVALNVSANSY
+51 SRVALNVSANSY

-117 DDSVKIGLVEYGE
+117 DDIVKIGLVEYGE

-203 HGDTDD
+203 HGNTDD

-349 GKNYSLSYD
+349 SKNYSLSYD

-483 ENGKFTFTPNEGIVG
+483 EDGKFTFTPNEGIVG

-601 IKYTIDEIEVAGY
+601 IKYTIDEVEVAGY

-706 KIEGYNITNTHS
+706 KIEGYNITNTHT

-949 VTLTGVIEDQDEPV
+949 VTLTGVIE
-963 YENTVTLTKDK
+963 
-974 TNYTWTNLAKYNNGK
+974 A
-989 EIKYT
+989 
-994 VDETKVPT
+994 
-1002 GYTKIVDGTK
+1002 
-1012 ITNIHTPELINNNTG
+1012 
-1027 ELKVTKIWN
+1027 
-1036 DNNNQDGI
+1036 
-1044 RPDKI
+1044 
-1049 KVSLYIDGKKSDK
+1049 
-1062 SLILSLDNNWTGKF
+1062 
-1076 TNLPKYKSEGK
+1076 
-1087 EVKYTVKEESIK
+1087 
-1099 NYTSNNTGS
+1099 
-1108 VENGYVITNTHSP
+1108 
-1121 ELYGSDGK
+1121 
-1129 YTVTKIWND
+1129 
-1138 NNNQDGI
+1138 
-1145 RDSYEVTLTGVIEN
+1145 

-1177 YTWSN
+1177 YTWTN

-1225 VGTKTWV
+1225 VGTKTWL

-1310 VEKTEVAGTKTWLD
+1310 VEKTEVAGTKTWVD
-1324 NDNQDGKRPDKI
+1324 NNNQDGKRPDKI

-1468 YSVKEEAVPSGYEVS
+1468 YSVKEETVPSGYEVS

-1511 NNDGIRPDKI
+1511 NNDGLRPDKI

-1527 NNIDTG
+1527 DNIDTG
-1533 KTVEVS
+1533 KTFEVS

-1624 KKVEVSSKTNWQYSF
+1624 KTATASVDTNWQYSF
-1639 TDLNKYKNG
+1639 KDLNKYKNG
-1648 EEITYSLEEVSVDG
+1648 EEITYSLEEVSIDG

-1817 EFTITKDMNW
+1817 EFTITKAMNW